1 MRTIRWRRWA
11 AASTISGIQVE
22 GIDEV
27 AERLEKAG
35 VVFTKKPG
43 DGVLGSKT
51 AFIIAPDNVVIELVE
66 EP

>member
-1 MRTIRWRRWA
+1 
-11 AASTISGIQVE
+11 VE
-22 GIDEV
+22 GLDEV
-27 AERLEKAG
+27 SERLEKAG

-43 DGVLGSKT
+43 DGVLGSRT